1 MKTKKRW
8 GRKGF
13 ALFLA
18 LLLALSP
25 AAAFAESPDA
35 VEDSKQPQAVEE
47 TKAPEPETKAEKSQK
62 PETKPEV
69 TETKVPEKETE
80 KPAEET
86 KPATEPSAKEPQK
99 VPASN
104 EAPEKEPVKEQTEN
118 HNEKEQVPQVVKTFL
133 NAVQRLADLGTMTE
147 ENAEQFTAL
156 GQAAMDAYEAVQD
169 AGLEHYEGVQ
179 KALAA
184 LMRITDSATDGTE
197 TMAAKWHTITLVPA
211 STNSY
216 SSKITSA
223 KVRVGQRV
231 NSYEV
236 TSVSGTTIKVKA
248 WGDLYGD
255 FFLPKAADLW
265 NGAVK
270 SDYVKWAG
278 VGSSDKT
285 EGASAM
291 LPQSNASAY
300 YYFNTAGSVGDGS
313 GYFWNFTLKYDANGG
328 IGAPEDQTYGT
339 TNKYTKSHNFTI
351 PDQVPELSGYT
362 FKGWA
367 DSPKATSATYQP
379 NGSCLVEQTVA
390 GYNGG
395 SVTKTLYAVWE
406 PNAVEPVTP
415 AEFNF
420 QKVFK
425 GLDEIPTDFSI
436 HWSVQCG
443 ELTAEKTLTMA
454 NAVAIDK
461 GAMSVTW
468 KVPYYYNQGSSNG
481 VTITENC
488 DVNGYTYTA
497 TPSIGNASGNVI
509 QMSIGAMAS
518 GGTRSV
524 TNTYHQQAEPEPG
537 SVTVEK
543 TPVKTEYQ
551 EGDDVIWNIV
561 VTNTGKTTMSG
572 LSVRDYGVE
581 NVIVAGPQGV
591 DPNSFELKPG
601 ASVTF
606 TAVLEKAEAGKYTNK
621 AEVQQD
627 GKTLDEDTADTV
639 VVPPAQP
646 SAPTTTLAV
655 TKAANVKTVK
665 AGDTVVYTI
674 TVTNTGETA
683 AKNVTVTD
691 VLDRNLNWMR
701 AELNGTGITPV
712 SGVYHIGE
720 LAVGTSATLTIT
732 AQVAANVEPGTEI
745 VNTATA
751 DNDNKPEGSKP
762 PGDTAKVTVT
772 APEDP
777 QQIKLTF
784 VVVNGSW
791 NDGTKETIVKPVELG
806 ENGNYT
812 IKSDDVPKVGDKPDE
827 GYKAGSWDDVPN
839 GVTVT
844 ADTTYTYTYVK
855 DEDATNPTD
864 PTDPGDSTDPTA
876 PTDPSDSTDP
886 TNPSDP
892 TDSTKPTAPGE
903 STEPTTPTTPPA
915 PTQPTD
921 PVSPT
926 EPTTPSQPTNPT
938 VPSVPS
944 QPTDPT
950 GPTVPTDPTTPVD
963 PTDPTEPSEPAG
975 PTEPTEPTT
984 PVIPAGPTTPAD
996 PGSPSG
1002 PDTPNT
1008 PAAPNGPAGPV
1019 GRTTAV
1025 DTVPTATPAAIPAVA
1040 ALAPAAAAAVGLPDD
1055 TVPLAGQEDPE
1066 LAELDDEGVPLA
1078 KGASGAWALLNFA
1091 LMNLAI
1097 FECLMLLIGYFIKTK
1112 GASEEEE
1119 EEKKKLKKKGVM
1131 RIISLPIAVV
1141 SIVAFCL
1148 TEDITLPTAFVD
1160 RYTLLMAIIA
1170 LVQTVAVVLSRKEL
1184 KDETDDE
1191 TEVKAAA

>member
-47 TKAPEPETKAEKSQK
+47 TKAPEPETKAEESQK

-86 KPATEPSAKEPQK
+86 KPAAEPSAKEPQE

-184 LMRITDSATDGTE
+184 LMRITDSATGGTE
-197 TMAAKWHTITLVPA
+197 TMALIRGEQFIVNVIKVVNGQAVDKAVLTPRCLQSTGHSGYNH
-211 STNSY
+211 STNLQVLANESGFSGYKGYNWSNYTTVPSSY
-216 SSKITSA
+216 TKGLCPNNNYASVHYNITGSAPYKANETLFLFFESSKT
-223 KVRVGQRV
+223 
-231 NSYEV
+231 
-236 TSVSGTTIKVKA
+236 
-248 WGDLYGD
+248 
-255 FFLPKAADLW
+255 
-265 NGAVK
+265 
-270 SDYVKWAG
+270 
-278 VGSSDKT
+278 
-285 EGASAM
+285 
-291 LPQSNASAY
+291 
-300 YYFNTAGSVGDGS
+300 
-313 GYFWNFTLKYDANGG
+313 FTLEYDANNGL
-328 IGAPEDQTYGT
+328 GAPETQTATGT
-339 TNKYTKSHNFTI
+339 TDSHRFTI
-351 PDQVPELSGYT
+351 SKIAPIRDGYE
-362 FKGWA
+362 FLGW
-367 DSPKATSATYQP
+367 STSKTATSPSYYGGGYI
-379 NGSCLVEQTVA
+379 NVEGT
-390 GYNGG
+390 
-395 SVTKTLYAVWE
+395 TTLYAVW
-406 PNAVEPVTP
+406 
-415 AEFNF
+415 
-420 QKVFK
+420 K
-425 GLDEIPTDFSI
+425 
-436 HWSVQCG
+436 
-443 ELTAEKTLTMA
+443 EKAQQVTLTYDGNGNTGGTA
-454 NAVAIDK
+454 PAAVTVNKGTDVTVRDK
-461 GAMSVTW
+461 NTLE
-468 KVPYYYNQGSSNG
+468 K
-481 VTITENC
+481 
-488 DVNGYTYTA
+488 DGYTFRGWDTDK
-497 TPSIGNASGNVI
+497 NAESARWSPGDEMRLMSNVLLYAI
-509 QMSIGAMAS
+509 WEE
-518 GGTRSV
+518 
-524 TNTYHQQAEPEPG
+524 NT
-537 SVTVEK
+537 
-543 TPVKTEYQ
+543 
-551 EGDDVIWNIV
+551 
-561 VTNTGKTTMSG
+561 
-572 LSVRDYGVE
+572 
-581 NVIVAGPQGV
+581 
-591 DPNSFELKPG
+591 
-601 ASVTF
+601 
-606 TAVLEKAEAGKYTNK
+606 
-621 AEVQQD
+621 
-627 GKTLDEDTADTV
+627 
-639 VVPPAQP
+639 AQP
-646 SAPTTTLAV
+646 SDPTTTLAV
-655 TKAANVKTVK
+655 TKVANVKTVK

-691 VLDRNLNWMR
+691 VLDSNLNWMR

-720 LAVGTSATLTIT
+720 LAVGMSATLTIT

-751 DNDNKPEGSKP
+751 DNDNKPEGRKP

-892 TDSTKPTAPGE
+892 TDSTKPTNPGE

-938 VPSVPS
+938 IPSVPS

-963 PTDPTEPSEPAG
+963 PTDPTEPSDPAG
-975 PTEPTEPTT
+975 PTEPTEPTEPTT
-984 PVIPAGPTTPAD
+984 PVIPAGPTTPVD